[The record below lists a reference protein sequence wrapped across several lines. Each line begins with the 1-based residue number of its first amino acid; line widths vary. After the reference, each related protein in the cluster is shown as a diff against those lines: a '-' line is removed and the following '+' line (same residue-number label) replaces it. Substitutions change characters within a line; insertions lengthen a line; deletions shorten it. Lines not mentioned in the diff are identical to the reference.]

1 MTDMAAQRGFFSW
14 WFGELREVFSGRPVP
29 VHALAL
35 SAREIALIEKGVD
48 TPLGVVDIDA
58 TDWLEQIEGLRS
70 RILRRGGRSPQIEIQ
85 LPSEQVMFSKLAI
98 DPAADRLTAVKAQLR
113 EMTGQNPDDLIFDI
127 ASKPDVEGR
136 TVVAVAPASTV
147 REAAGYASQW
157 GFDPVRVTSI
167 ESPRAFRRGPD
178 FEYEGARA
186 DGSVLPKITVAL
198 AVLAVCL
205 SAGAAGHALSIRS
218 DLADRAVAEAERLP
232 EPNNDVQER
241 ELALAQFAHGA
252 ATAIE
257 MRDTTLPVWR
267 LLAEVASVI
276 PSDVVLTGVKYET
289 GQLRLSG
296 SAASIEALSEAMDQS
311 AIFSGPYFPETRAK
325 RAGRARFVMEVA
337 VDERSVR

>member
-29 VHALAL
+29 VHALAM
-35 SAREIALIEKGVD
+35 SASEIALIEKGVD
-48 TPLGVVDIDA
+48 TPLGVVDIEA
-58 TDWLEQIEGLRS
+58 SDWLEQIEGLRS

-85 LPSEQVMFSKLAI
+85 LPSEQVMFSKVAI
-98 DPAADRLTAVKAQLR
+98 DPAMDRITAVKDHLR
-113 EMTGQNPDDLIFDI
+113 ESTGQNPDTLIFDI
-127 ASKPDVEGR
+127 ASKLEPDGR
-136 TVVAVAPASTV
+136 TLVAVAPSSTV
-147 REAAGYASQW
+147 REAASYASDW

-167 ESPRAFRRGPD
+167 EFPRAFRRGPD

-186 DGSVLPKITVAL
+186 AGSPLPKIAAAV
-198 AVLAVCL
+198 AVLALLV
-205 SAGAAGHALSIRS
+205 AAVAAGRALSIRS
-218 DLADRAVAEAERLP
+218 DLADIAVAEATQLP
-232 EPNNDVQER
+232 APNSDIQER

-252 ATAIE
+252 AKATE
-257 MRDTTLPVWR
+257 RRDTTLPVWR

-276 PSDVVLTGVKYET
+276 PSDVVLTDFKYET

-296 SAASIEALSEAMDQS
+296 SADSIEALSEAMDRS